1 MKQKFNSFKC
11 VIHWYYIA
19 ICLQCHA
26 VISTVIILSRNS
38 VPTQHIAPPSL
49 HPSPQVTSV
58 LHFVCVVEASFSKA
72 QQSNKQTPQFQ
83 QGLGN
88 EARKAYSPC
97 ASVIVHFYVYFD
109 WQTINNLFLHVFI
122 HECSNS
128 WVPAWGRQ
136 MADRPNLCLHG
147 PCILVMHTSPYSH
160 SRNHVGKCAI
170 FLLNFFYFLLG
181 YTQLTILW

>member
-38 VPTQHIAPPSL
+38 VHTQHIAPPSL
-49 HPSPQVTSV
+49 HPSPQETSV

-128 WVPAWGRQ
+128 
-136 MADRPNLCLHG
+136 
-147 PCILVMHTSPYSH
+147 
-160 SRNHVGKCAI
+160 
-170 FLLNFFYFLLG
+170 
-181 YTQLTILW
+181 